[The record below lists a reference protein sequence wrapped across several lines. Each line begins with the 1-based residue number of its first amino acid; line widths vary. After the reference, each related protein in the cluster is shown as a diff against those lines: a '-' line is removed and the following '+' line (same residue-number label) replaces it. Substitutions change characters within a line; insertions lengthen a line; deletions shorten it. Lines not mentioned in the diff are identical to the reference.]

1 MNKKNVNI
9 ALHSLMLAAA
19 LQLTVPVTTA
29 IAAPKRTKAEQT
41 ALDIALKDAGI
52 TEKEASHIKI
62 KYELE
67 DGDYVYDID
76 FYVTGGEYSY
86 DINAENGK
94 IVSKDFE
101 KKRVPKKKITR
112 TKKNSG
118 FISKNRAKS
127 IVLKHAKLS
136 EKEVEFV
143 KVKKE
148 REKRSYVY
156 DIEFHTDTK
165 EYSYEVNAKTGKII
179 EFSSEPL
186 DNDWDD

>member
-1 MNKKNVNI
+1 MKKTI
-9 ALHSLMLAAA
+9 TLTLAGLMLATSI
-19 LQLTVPVTTA
+19 QFVNPSIEA

-41 ALDIALKDAGI
+41 ALDVALKDAGI

-67 DGDYVYDID
+67 DGVYVYDID

-118 FISKNRAKS
+118 FISKNKAKS

-148 REKRSYVY
+148 RENRSYVY